1 MSTSCDPL
9 PGFASFRFAGN
20 SAEARCVYHAGKG
33 PAVLIMHELPGM
45 NPACSTLAEELA
57 AAGFTVYLPL
67 LFGRPGQNRGMLPL
81 FSVCMRREFHLFA
94 TGRRSP
100 ITDWMRDLCAHVH
113 TLSGGPGI
121 GVIGMCMTGALTFAL
136 CASPA
141 VLAAVTSQPSL
152 PLAIFR
158 GAKARRD
165 LGNAAAD
172 LESARTRVV
181 AEEIDIL
188 GLRFSSD
195 IACPAERFETAQIV
209 FGRHF
214 KPVVYPTPDRK
225 HGLSRWAHP
234 VLTGAGGNLP
244 ETHPVRRARGAVI
257 AYLRERLLAAPD

>member
-1 MSTSCDPL
+1 MPPDCQPL
-9 PGFASFRFAGN
+9 SGFLSFRFTGTDGK
-20 SAEARCVYHAGKG
+20 ERCVYHAGTG
-33 PAVLIMHELPGM
+33 PGVLLMHEMPGM
-45 NPACSTLAEELA
+45 SPVCTDLAREIA
-57 AAGFTVYLPL
+57 AAGFTIYLPL
-67 LFGRPGQNRGMLPL
+67 LFGRPGEDRGLLPM
-81 FSVCMRREFHLFA
+81 FSVCVRREFHLFA

-100 ITDWMRDLCAHVH
+100 ITNWMRDLCAHVH

-121 GVIGMCMTGALTFAL
+121 GVISMCMTGGLTFAL

-152 PLAIFR
+152 PFTIFR

-165 LGNAAAD
+165 LGNAAVD
-172 LESARTRVV
+172 LESARTRVA

-195 IACPAERFETAQIV
+195 IACPAERFETAQLV
-209 FGRHF
+209 FGRYF

-234 VLTGAGGNLP
+234 VLTGARGNLP
-244 ETHPVRRARGAVI
+244 ETHPIRRARGAVI
-257 AYLRERLLAAPD
+257 AYLRERLRPAAE

>member
-1 MSTSCDPL
+1 MPTNCEPL
-9 PGFASFRFAGN
+9 PGFSSFHFVGG
-20 SAEARCVYHAGKG
+20 SSEAHCVYHAGNG
-33 PAVLIMHELPGM
+33 PGVLLMHELPGM
-45 NPACSTLAEELA
+45 NPACINLAEEIA

-67 LFGRPGQNRGMLPL
+67 LFGHPGKDQGLLPI
-81 FSVCMRREFHLFA
+81 FGVCVRREFHLLA

-100 ITDWMRDLCAHVH
+100 ITDWMRDLCAHIHAVI
-113 TLSGGPGI
+113 GGPGI
-121 GVIGMCMTGALTFAL
+121 GIIGMCMTGALVFAL

-152 PLAIFR
+152 PLTLFR
-158 GAKARRD
+158 SAKVRRD
-165 LGNAAAD
+165 LGTAPDD
-172 LESARTRVV
+172 LESARTRVA

-195 IACPAERFETAQIV
+195 AACPAERFETARRV
-209 FGRHF
+209 FGHNF

-257 AYLRERLLAAPD
+257 AYLRERLLPAAE